1 VAQLDSKDMD
11 FSTMQHIAQRCVHH
25 LTQAQV
31 KGIVITHGTDTLEE
45 TAYFLHRV
53 IPRELQAKPIVLTC
67 AMRPA
72 TSSQADGPRN
82 LRDAMQV
89 ASYSQARGVL
99 AVCAGD
105 VHHALA
111 VQKIHTYALNA
122 FSSGNKAQGEL
133 GLMAQIK
140 GDQVVWELD
149 AENFIEQNMPLART
163 DIEKLAIDFIAYE
176 AKQAVAWPRV
186 EIVLNHAQASGA
198 VVRAL
203 LAASTPQDPLQGI
216 VVAGTGNGTVSALL
230 QSALDE
236 AQSRGVEVLISS
248 RCAWGGVHDVNALSA
263 VKARIE
269 LVLEL
274 TLKRLANQPSAL

>member
-1 VAQLDSKDMD
+1 
-11 FSTMQHIAQRCVHH
+11 
-25 LTQAQV
+25 
-31 KGIVITHGTDTLEE
+31 
-45 TAYFLHRV
+45 
-53 IPRELQAKPIVLTC
+53 
-67 AMRPA
+67 
-72 TSSQADGPRN
+72 
-82 LRDAMQV
+82 
-89 ASYSQARGVL
+89 
-99 AVCAGD
+99 
-105 VHHALA
+105 
-111 VQKIHTYALNA
+111 
-122 FSSGNKAQGEL
+122 
-133 GLMAQIK
+133 MAQIK
-140 GDQVVWELD
+140 GDQVVWEPD

-163 DIEKLAIDFIAYE
+163 DVEKLAIDFIANE

-216 VVAGTGNGTVSALL
+216 VVAATGNGTVSALL

-248 RCAWGGVHDVNALSA
+248 RCAWGGVHDVSALSA

-274 TLKRLANQPSAL
+274 TLKRLANQPTSL